1 MAVNSNMLALGTQA
15 PSFELPTVVDGST
28 VSAKA
33 LEGRPLLVA
42 FISRH
47 CPYVKHL
54 QQKLAEVGN
63 EYQSKGVAVVA
74 IGSNDP
80 VTYPEDAPEKLAEQ
94 ASELGFEF
102 PYLFDETQEVARA
115 YKAAC
120 TPDFFLFDA
129 DHKLVYRG
137 QFDGSRPRSDEP
149 VTGADLIAA
158 LDAVLAGEPVPA
170 DQKPSMGCSIKWREA
185 VTQ

>member
-1 MAVNSNMLALGTQA
+1 MLALGTKA
-15 PSFELPTVVDGST
+15 PSFSLPSVVDGSS
-28 VSAKA
+28 VSLAG
-33 LEGRPLLVA
+33 LEGQPLLVA

-54 QQKLAEVGN
+54 QAKLAEVGN
-63 EYQSKGVAVVA
+63 SYRAKGVAVVA

-80 VTYPEDAPEKLAEQ
+80 ITYPDDAPERLAEQ
-94 ASELGFEF
+94 AREVGFEF

-120 TPDFFLFDA
+120 TPDFFLFGP
-129 DHKLVYRG
+129 DHRLVYRG
-137 QFDGSRPRSDEP
+137 QFDGSRPRSDAP
-149 VTGADLIAA
+149 VTAADLTAA

-170 DQKPSMGCSIKWREA
+170 DQKPSMGCSIKWRESVA
-185 VTQ
+185 Q